1 MMLEANTNGVACK
14 VYQKLKQV
22 WQWALARFWNLFSV
36 VGVIATFYFGLF
48 YIPDYVKENIYS
60 KSALAQEEIIHE
72 VGEKL
77 FAGEDVSVS
86 DVELAIE
93 QKEIFYKID
102 FPFSTKQTLLLI
114 RNDFSKNSYI
124 PLEQRNDIGS
134 KVQTLINGIK
144 EVPPNED
151 KWWKFDYMKVV
162 SIVLAILSGVIG
174 FLSIIQKNKKDAE
187 VEIELDEENIPFQEG
202 TVSRRAY
209 EYSQMVGEV
218 LKEMNLT
225 LHQELKSTPQ
235 QPVFGPEFEV
245 ATQKGNLLIETKAYR
260 QKVGVNTMRS
270 FLHMLRRSE
279 KPGVLVSTS
288 TMTIRAK
295 QLLQQHN
302 ENNSAAI
309 AHFISGVTKGDVR
322 SGLLPIVGD

>member
-1 MMLEANTNGVACK
+1 M
-14 VYQKLKQV
+14 YQEVKRG

-36 VGVIATFYFGLF
+36 VGVLATFYFGLF
-48 YIPDYVKENIYS
+48 YIPDYVQENLYS

-72 VGEKL
+72 IGEKL
-77 FAGEDVSVS
+77 YAGEEISVAE
-86 DVELAIE
+86 VESAIE

-124 PLEQRNDIGS
+124 PLEKRNDIRFN
-134 KVQTLINGIK
+134 VQILIDGIK
-144 EVPPNED
+144 EVPSKED
-151 KWWKFDYMKVV
+151 KWWEFDYMIVA
-162 SIVLAILSGVIG
+162 SIVLALLSGVIG

-187 VEIELDEENIPFQEG
+187 VEIELDEENIPFEEG

-225 LHQELKSTPQ
+225 LHQELKATPQ
-235 QPVFGPEFEV
+235 QPVYGPEFEV
-245 ATQKGNLLIETKAYR
+245 FTQKGNLLIETKAYHR
-260 QKVGVNTMRS
+260 KVGVNTMRG

-288 TMTIRAK
+288 TMTIRAR

-302 ENNSAAI
+302 ENKSLAT
-309 AHFISGVTKGDVR
+309 AHFISGVTKGDIK
-322 SGLLPIVGD
+322 SGLQPIVGG

>member
-1 MMLEANTNGVACK
+1 
-14 VYQKLKQV
+14 VYQELKRG

-48 YIPDYVKENIYS
+48 YIPDYVKENLYS

-72 VGEKL
+72 VGENL
-77 FAGEDVSVS
+77 FAGEEISVAE
-86 DVELAIE
+86 VESAIE

-124 PLEQRNDIGS
+124 PLEKRNDIGF
-134 KVQTLINGIK
+134 KVQILINGIK
-144 EVPPNED
+144 GVPYKES
-151 KWWKFDYMKVV
+151 KWWEFDYMIVA
-162 SIVLAILSGVIG
+162 SIVLALLSGVIG

-187 VEIELDEENIPFQEG
+187 VEIELDEENIPFEEG

-225 LHQELKSTPQ
+225 LHQELKATPQ
-235 QPVFGPEFEV
+235 QPVYGPEFEV
-245 ATQKGNLLIETKAYR
+245 STQKGNLLIETKAYR
-260 QKVGVNTMRS
+260 RKVGVNTMRG

-288 TMTIRAK
+288 TMTIRAR

-302 ENNSAAI
+302 ENNSLAT
-309 AHFISGVTKGDVR
+309 AHFISGVTKGDVK
-322 SGLLPIVGD
+322 SGLQPVVGG